1 MERGYILSID
11 RGQSRIKAALCGW
24 NAEVLDIESSQ
35 CQPIQVPY
43 EGWAQQDMELMWNQ
57 TVMLIKRLFQKSKIR
72 AEEVVAISFSGQGGG
87 NFLIDQYGKPV
98 YSGVLSLDNRHEE
111 ISEMFQGED
120 IPRTIAFMRWLKE
133 KEPET
138 FKKTRWILG
147 SKDWIRYCFTGK
159 ANADMSDTPAPVDF
173 EKGVY
178 RFDCLEKAGVS
189 ECAEMLPPLVYASE
203 VCGGVT
209 QDAAKLTGIPEGT
222 PVVAGAHDMIACSI
236 GAGGDH
242 EGHLAIILGTLGIN
256 IAVVRN
262 EEADLEGN
270 LPGKRFVFGG
280 AVRGWRNMTTSI
292 GSGCN
297 TMNWVLDL
305 LYEKEKESLK
315 ESNGDIFSF
324 IENKLEGKEPVD
336 MLFQPYLMGTFY
348 NSAAKAGLLGVT
360 VGTSKEDIIMS
371 AYQGICISMCI
382 EIDKLEEKIQNLDDI
397 WLTGGGS
404 KSNIWPQMFADT
416 LGRPVHI
423 GVCNELGCRGA
434 ALCAG
439 IALGWYS
446 LDSDFPRLKAGKTY
460 YPRERFTKIYQR
472 QKEWYQYVYD
482 MSVQYWERQS
492 SYREN
497 E

>member
-11 RGQSRIKAALCGW
+11 RGQSKIKTALCSW
-24 NAEVLDIESSQ
+24 DAEILEIESCQ

-43 EGWAQQDMELMWNQ
+43 EGWAQQDMNLIWDQ
-57 TVMLIKRLFQKSKIR
+57 TVMLIKRLFRKGKILP
-72 AEEVVAISFSGQGGG
+72 EQVAAVSFSGQGGG
-87 NFLIDQYGKPV
+87 NFLIDQCGKPI
-98 YSGVLSLDNRHEE
+98 YPGVLSLDNRHEE
-111 ISEMFQGED
+111 ISEIFQGED
-120 IPRTIAFMRWLKE
+120 VPRTIAFMRWLKE

-173 EKGVY
+173 EKGTY
-178 RFDCLEKAGVS
+178 RLDCLEKAGVP

-203 VCGGVT
+203 VCGSVT
-209 QDAAKLTGIPEGT
+209 RETAMLTGIPERT

-256 IAVVRN
+256 IAVVKN
-262 EEADLEGN
+262 KESSLECDLQGE
-270 LPGKRFVFGG
+270 RFIFGG
-280 AVRGWRNMTTSI
+280 AGRGWLNMTTSI

-305 LYEKEKESLK
+305 LYEKEKETLK
-315 ESNGDIFSF
+315 ERNEDIFSF
-324 IENKLEGKEPVD
+324 IENKLERKEPVD
-336 MLFQPYLMGTFY
+336 MIFQPYLMGTFY
-348 NSAAKAGLLGVT
+348 NSAAKAGVLGMT
-360 VGTSKEDIIMS
+360 AGTTKEEIIMS
-371 AYQGICISMCI
+371 VYQGICISMCM

-404 KSNIWPQMFADT
+404 KSNIWSQMFADT

-423 GVCNELGCRGA
+423 AECNELGCRGA

-446 LDSDFPRLKAGKTY
+446 LDKDLPKLKVDKIY

-472 QKEWYQYVYD
+472 QKELYQYVYD
-482 MSVQYWERQS
+482 MSVQYWKRQS
-492 SYREN
+492 SYKEN